1 MEAHNKINV
10 SAALLF
16 SFQIPNNAF
25 KLFCVI
31 VRRRVMSVNVDA
43 TVVSSVILHRPVC
56 RLRRTGIPGPRLP
69 AKKEPTGIRG
79 ELPG

>member
-1 MEAHNKINV
+1 M
-10 SAALLF
+10 F
-16 SFQIPNNAF
+16 SLQIPNNAF

-31 VRRRVMSVNVDA
+31 VHQRVMSVINVEA

-56 RLRRTGIPGPRLP
+56 RLRRIGIPRPRMP
-69 AKKEPTGIRG
+69 AKKELTGIRG